1 MILYI
6 HKEKT
11 DEIDITKVAQEFI
24 TVNDR
29 RTTFL
34 AHFNECMLLLHLYSS
49 SYSTSSSTTTYVATL
64 S

>member
-1 MILYI
+1 MLWARLNYCMILHI

-34 AHFNECMLLLHLYSS
+34 AHFNECMLLLHL
-49 SYSTSSSTTTYVATL
+49 
-64 S
+64 